1 MKTFNLPDLGE
12 GLQEAEIVTWHVA
25 VGDRVVADQPLVSV
39 ETDKAVVEVP
49 APYSGKI
56 ARLCADPGSTLAV
69 GGPLVE
75 FEELETADTG
85 TVAGRLPTAET
96 RSRAEER
103 SRDGAAAPG
112 RRPGHRIKA
121 TPAVRQLAKSLG
133 IDLAIV
139 GATGAEGQLTE
150 EDIRRA
156 AAALATVEPAEPL
169 RGVKKAMAQRMAQAH
184 AEVVPAT
191 ISDEA
196 VIDAWKTGSDAT
208 VRLAEAIVTACR
220 AVPALN
226 AWYESSA
233 ESLRLLGRVDLGIA
247 VDTPDGLLVPVLRD
261 VGGRDRK
268 DLRSGLDAMKRDAA
282 ARTIPPQELRGAT
295 ITLSNFGVL
304 GVGRFAE
311 LVVVPPQVAIIGA
324 GRIGERVAIVDGKP
338 VAQKVL
344 PLSLTF
350 DHRVV
355 TGGEAARFL
364 VALVEDLARS
374 D

>member
-12 GLQEAEIVTWHVA
+12 GLHEAEIVSWHVA
-25 VGDRVVADQPLVSV
+25 VGDKVVAEQPLVSV

-49 APYSGKI
+49 APFSGKV
-56 ARLCADPGSTLAV
+56 ARLCAEAGGTILVGS
-69 GGPLVE
+69 PLVE
-75 FEELETADTG
+75 FEEAVGADTG
-85 TVAGRLPTAET
+85 TVAGRLPTGE
-96 RSRAEER
+96 SRGGGEER
-103 SRDGAAAPG
+103 SRDYVVSPG

-121 TPAVRQLAKSLG
+121 TPAVRQLAKTLG
-133 IDLAIV
+133 VDLAIV
-139 GATGAEGQLTE
+139 GASGSEGQLTE
-150 EDIRRA
+150 ADIRRA

-191 ISDEA
+191 LCDEA
-196 VIDAWKTGSDAT
+196 NIEAWVQGSDAT
-208 VRLAEAIVTACR
+208 VRLAEGIVAACR

-226 AWYESSA
+226 AWFESSA
-233 ESLRLLGRVDLGIA
+233 ESLRLLSRVDLGIA
-247 VDTPDGLLVPVLRD
+247 VDTPDGLLVPVLRS
-261 VGGRDRK
+261 VGNRTRA
-268 DLRSGLDAMKRDAA
+268 DLRGGLDAMKRDAT
-282 ARTIPPQELRGAT
+282 ARTIPPEELRGAT

-324 GRIGERVAIVDGKP
+324 GRIEQKLVMVDGEP
-338 VAQKVL
+338 ASRKVL

-364 VALVEDLARS
+364 AALMEDLARP

>member
-12 GLQEAEIVTWHVA
+12 GLHEAEIVSWHVA
-25 VGDRVVADQPLVSV
+25 VGDKVVAEQPLVSV

-49 APYSGKI
+49 APFSGKV
-56 ARLCADPGSTLAV
+56 ARLCAESGSTILV
-69 GGPLVE
+69 GGPLAE
-75 FEELETADTG
+75 FDEVDAVDTG
-85 TVAGRLPTAET
+85 TVAGRLPTGET
-96 RSRAEER
+96 KSRGEEK
-103 SRDGAAAPG
+103 SRDVVITPG

-133 IDLAIV
+133 VDLAIV
-139 GATGAEGQLTE
+139 GATGSEGQLTE
-150 EDIRRA
+150 ADIRRA
-156 AAALATVEPAEPL
+156 AAALAEVEPAEPL

-184 AEVVPAT
+184 SEVVPAT
-191 ISDEA
+191 ICDEA
-196 VIDAWKTGSDAT
+196 TIDAWKAGSDAT
-208 VRLAEAIVTACR
+208 VRLAEAIVAACR

-233 ESLRLLGRVDLGIA
+233 ESLRLLSRVHLGIA

-261 VGGRDRK
+261 VGNRERA
-268 DLRSGLDAMKRDAA
+268 DLRNGLDAMKRDAT
-282 ARTIPPQELRGAT
+282 ARTIPPEELRGAT

-304 GVGRFAE
+304 GVGKYAE

-324 GRIGERVAIVDGKP
+324 GRFDQKVVLVDGKP
-338 VAQKVL
+338 VARKVL

-355 TGGEAARFL
+355 TGGEAARFMA
-364 VALVEDLARS
+364 ALMEDLARP